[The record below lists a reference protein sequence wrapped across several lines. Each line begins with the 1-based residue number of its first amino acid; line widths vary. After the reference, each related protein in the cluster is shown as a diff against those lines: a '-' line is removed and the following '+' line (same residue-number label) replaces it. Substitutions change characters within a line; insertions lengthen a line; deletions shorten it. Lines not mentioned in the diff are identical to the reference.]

1 MLRPTTFFVLF
12 TILFSAPLPNADAS
26 APPSWERQ
34 IVAACLIL
42 EAANQGEEGLRA
54 VASVIA
60 NRAERVPD
68 RYLAV
73 VKQPYAFSAL
83 NKASTDKTGEFGYDR
98 LVRRASKDANWPL
111 ALAIVDEL
119 YANTLADNTY
129 GADHYSR
136 KDELP
141 SWSHG
146 MRATVVIGDHLFFKR

>member
-1 MLRPTTFFVLF
+1 MPKLTRAILLLASIIPLSLF
-12 TILFSAPLPNADAS
+12 AKTEEEQT
-26 APPSWERQ
+26 WERHV
-34 IVAACLIL
+34 IASCLIL
-42 EAANQGEEGLRA
+42 EAANQGQEGLQA

-60 NRAERVPD
+60 NRANRQPEN
-68 RYLAV
+68 YLAV
-73 VKQPYAFSAL
+73 VQHPYAFSAL

-98 LVRRASKDANWPL
+98 LIRRASKDINWPL
-111 ALAIVDEL
+111 ALSIVDQLFE
-119 YANTLADNTY
+119 NTLLDNTF